1 MKKLTLVFILAC
13 CMLNVAAQD
22 SFKVNYQGARPMIK
36 DFVKAFIVSLD
47 LDNVEG
53 CDAESMALY
62 KNLQHATVH

>member
-13 CMLNVAAQD
+13 YMLNVAAQD
-22 SFKVNYQGARPMIK
+22 SFKVNYQGAHPMIK

>member
-1 MKKLTLVFILAC
+1 
-13 CMLNVAAQD
+13 
-22 SFKVNYQGARPMIK
+22 MIK